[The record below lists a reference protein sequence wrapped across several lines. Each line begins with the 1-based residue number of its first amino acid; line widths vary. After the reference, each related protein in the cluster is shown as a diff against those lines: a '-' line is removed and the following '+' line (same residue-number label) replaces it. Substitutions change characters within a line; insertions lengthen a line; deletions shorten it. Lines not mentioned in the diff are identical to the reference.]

1 MIQTKTIQ
9 PPDFLP
15 SPVAFDNRYR
25 IGQTKWSCLQHTNTM
40 WFYYHDDFLGL
51 RGRKEITSEHFHM
64 TLCYRFKRNSDGGIG
79 VDDVDHHAT
88 HVYRDQRMGRWFK
101 RHHGFRFNKKT
112 GKQEFKYTSKPKIL
126 HDLFKQFENDILL
139 LGLNPEVVDIIKVR
153 RQKHFDR
160 ISRMRRDHKKFWK
173 YWKKELTGF

>member
-1 MIQTKTIQ
+1 MIPTKNIQ

-25 IGQTKWSCLQHTNTM
+25 IGRTKWSCLQHTNTM
-40 WFYYHDDFLGL
+40 WFYYHDYFMGL

-64 TLCYRFKRNSDGGIG
+64 TLCYRFKRDSDGGIG

-88 HVYRDQRMGRWFK
+88 HVYRDQRKERWFK

-126 HDLFKQFENDILL
+126 HDLFKQFETDILD
-139 LGLNPEVVDIIKVR
+139 LGLMDEVVNIIKVR
-153 RQKHFDR
+153 RQKHSR
-160 ISRMRRDHKKFWK
+160 IRRDHKKFWK

>member
-1 MIQTKTIQ
+1 MIPTKTNHIQ

-15 SPVAFDNRYR
+15 SPVAFENRFR
-25 IGQTKWSCLQHTNTM
+25 IGNTKWSCLQHTNTM

-51 RGRKEITSEHFHM
+51 RGRKEITREHFHM
-64 TLCYRFKRNSDGGIG
+64 TLCYRFKRNVDGQFG

-88 HVYRDQRMGRWFK
+88 HVYRDQRTGRWFK

-126 HDLFKQFENDILL
+126 HDLFKQFENDILF
-139 LGLNPEVVDIIKVR
+139 LGLDSDVVNIIKVR
-153 RQKHFDR
+153 HLRHMYSKN
-160 ISRMRRDHKKFWK
+160 SRKRYNSRNDMN
-173 YWKKELTGF
+173 